1 MGEGEEYGNS
11 ALKNTPAA
19 IHDFYSNSRCLHF
32 LSLLSDKIEDVCACL
47 LKVVVIT
54 SLDFFF
60 NIIHRFTTDLFFNLF

>member
-19 IHDFYSNSRCLHF
+19 IHDFYSNSSYLHI
-32 LSLLSDKIEDVCACL
+32 LSLLSDKIEDICICL
-47 LKVVVIT
+47 LKVVVRT

-60 NIIHRFTTDLFFNLF
+60 LQYNP